1 LIIYGRA
8 EGTGVLQIDAH
19 QGDVQFG
26 LARRDITPPVGI
38 YGRWWPRAT
47 WDRVTGVHRPLTA
60 TAVVLRDRAGL
71 ADESGEEIIVALDM
85 CIMGADEQA
94 ALLAEVRRR
103 TGAAGQL
110 MCHFSHTHSA
120 PPAKLSQAGLPGGEL
135 IKPYLD
141 RIAVEV
147 AAAVTEARGAV
158 QPASIVF
165 GQADCHMGGNRDLWD
180 AASDQFVCGFNPDGP
195 FDPTVLVGRVTDAGG
210 TVIATL
216 VNYACHATT
225 LAWQNS
231 LISPDFPGAMREV
244 VEAATGAPCVFLQ
257 GASGDTGPRDGFV
270 GDTSVADRNGRQL
283 GYAALSALASMPA
296 PATSFR
302 YLGPAVSGTTLGL
315 WGHEPFSDEER
326 AAAAR
331 WRLRRWSVPLAYR
344 TDLPSLDQ
352 AHVDRARWTAEEAAA
367 HAAGDEATAADC
379 RARAE
384 QANRLIDK
392 LGQLPPGPDY
402 PLAVLLLQTGDA
414 FWLAVEAEH
423 YNVLQRELRERF
435 PDVALVVMTLMDSGR
450 VAYLPT
456 ADTYG
461 KGLYQETIAVLA
473 PGSLERLIEELSTQL
488 AAWCA
493 ADRIGSAA

>member
-1 LIIYGRA
+1 MP
-8 EGTGVLQIDAH
+8 QIDAH
-19 QGDVQFG
+19 QGDVLFG

-47 WDRVTGVHRPLTA
+47 WDRVTGVHRPLIA
-60 TAVVLRDRAGL
+60 TAVVLRRQAGL
-71 ADESGEEIIVALDM
+71 AGEFDEQIIVALDM
-85 CIMGADEQA
+85 CILFADEQE

-103 TGAAGQL
+103 TGVAGQL
-110 MCHFSHTHSA
+110 MCHYSHTHSS
-120 PPAKLSQAGLPGGEL
+120 PPAKLDQAGLPGGEL
-135 IKPYLD
+135 IRPYLD
-141 RIAVEV
+141 RLAVEV

-165 GQADCHMGGNRDLWD
+165 GQADSHMGGNRDLWD
-180 AASDQFVCGFNPDGP
+180 AGSHQFVCGFNPDGP
-195 FDPTVLVGRVTDAGG
+195 FDPTVLVGRVTGAAGELL
-210 TVIATL
+210 ATL

-231 LISPDFPGAMREV
+231 LISPDYPGAMREV
-244 VEAATGAPCVFLQ
+244 VEQATGVPCVFLQ

-270 GDTSVADRNGRQL
+270 GDPSVADRNGRQL
-283 GYAALSALASMPA
+283 GYAALSALASIPA

-302 YLGPAVSGTTLGL
+302 YQGPSISGTTLGL
-315 WGHEPFSDEER
+315 WEHVPFSGKER

-331 WRLRRWSVPLAYR
+331 WRRRRWTVPLAYR
-344 TDLPSLDQ
+344 SDMPSLEQ
-352 AHVDRARWTAEEAAA
+352 AHLDRERWKAEETVA
-367 HAAGDEATAADC
+367 HTAGDETKAADC
-379 RARAE
+379 RGKAE
-384 QANRLIDK
+384 QASRLIDK
-392 LGQLPPGPDY
+392 LSLLPPGPEY

-435 PDVALVVMTLMDSGR
+435 PDVALIVMTLMDGGR

-473 PGSLERLIEELSTQL
+473 PGSLERLIEEVSAEL
-488 AAWCA
+488 AAWGA
-493 ADRIGSAA
+493 ADQLGSAE